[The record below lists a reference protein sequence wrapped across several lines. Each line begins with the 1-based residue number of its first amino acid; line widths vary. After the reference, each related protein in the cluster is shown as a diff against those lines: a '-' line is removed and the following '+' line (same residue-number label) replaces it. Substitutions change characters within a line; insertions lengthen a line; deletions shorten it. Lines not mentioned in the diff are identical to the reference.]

1 VNKIFF
7 TLFIASVSV
16 FASSGAAEGGTD
28 IVPRTINFLIFA
40 GIIWYLISEPV
51 KNFFVGRSKGIA
63 DELDKVQVKLRE
75 SKEAKE
81 TALREV
87 ENAKTLA
94 SEIKA
99 GAEKEKQ
106 VLNDTVMNHCDA
118 DLENMTKQNAAVM
131 DLEQRKAVRDVVDE
145 VMNDVMAQVGQSLDK
160 DKMAQ
165 IIMKKVA

>member
-1 VNKIFF
+1 MACVPGINYESGFTGADVDAALTLTGVNQAAINVIEAEQIVQDGKITTNATEIG
-7 TLFIASVSV
+7 TLVVDLAAS
-16 FASSGAAEGGTD
+16 D
-28 IVPRTINFLIFA
+28 
-40 GIIWYLISEPV
+40 
-51 KNFFVGRSKGIA
+51 
-63 DELDKVQVKLRE
+63 
-75 SKEAKE
+75 AKI
-81 TALREV
+81 
-87 ENAKTLA
+87 LA

>member
-1 VNKIFF
+1 MSKIFL
-7 TLFIASVSV
+7 TLLIATASV

-40 GIIWYLISEPV
+40 GIIWYLIAEPV

-81 TALREV
+81 AAIQKV
-87 ENAKTLA
+87 EDAKVLA
-94 SEIKA
+94 AEIKA
-99 GAEKEKQ
+99 GAEKEKAI
-106 VLNDTVMNHCDA
+106 LSDKVMNQCDA
-118 DLENMTKQNAAVM
+118 DLENLQKQNSAVM
-131 DLEQRKAVRDVVDE
+131 DLEQRKAVRNIVDE
-145 VMNDVMAQVGQSLDK
+145 VMNDVMAQAGESLDK